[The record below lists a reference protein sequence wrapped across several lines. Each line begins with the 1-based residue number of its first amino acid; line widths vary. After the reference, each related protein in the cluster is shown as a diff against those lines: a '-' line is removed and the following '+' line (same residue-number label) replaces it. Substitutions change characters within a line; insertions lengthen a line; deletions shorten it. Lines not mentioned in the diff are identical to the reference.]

1 MDQETKQ
8 EFETLTHII
17 KDSFDGI
24 EHRLDNVEHRL
35 DGMDGR
41 MDNMER
47 RMATKEDLGK
57 QKLEILDAIDD
68 KLADLKGDLVI
79 LMRKEDK
86 KLLGLIDLLRKKAV
100 ITDEEVKSLVKME
113 PFPQLL

>member
-8 EFETLTHII
+8 EFDLLTEII
-17 KDSFDGI
+17 KNSFDSVEGRLDSV
-24 EHRLDNVEHRL
+24 EGRLDNIESK
-35 DGMDGR
+35 
-41 MDNMER
+41 
-47 RMATKEDLGK
+47 MATKEDLGR
-57 QKLEILDAIDD
+57 QKLEILDAMDD

-86 KLLGLIDLLRKKAV
+86 KLLGLIDLLHKKAV
-100 ITDEEVKSLVKME
+100 ITDEEVNGLVKME